1 MISYEI
7 INDNP
12 TDQDICNLSWDMDTF
27 IPKEKTSYSNKWDKA
42 RRIVLDLYEVNITD
56 TYHIQ
61 DAICFDVEF
70 SKGNPDYGR
79 TYVISVE
86 FHAND
91 FVLTSLSMGDY
102 NQRKIIRLL

>member
-7 INDNP
+7 FNDNP

-27 IPKEKTSYSNKWDKA
+27 MLKEKIVSNKWDKA
-42 RRIVLDLYEVNITD
+42 QHLILDLYEVNITD
-56 TYHIQ
+56 TYYIQ

-70 SKGNPDYGR
+70 IKNKSHYGR

-86 FHAND
+86 FHANN
-91 FVLTSLSMGDY
+91 FVLTSLSMGEH